1 MQLVSLSHICP
12 CLSTPAP
19 SRSPSRH
26 PCRSGA
32 RVVKGIKAKLEHLW
46 AYAPERHPAAY
57 LTKSFNPQR
66 ALRNTGLRLTRSAA
80 KDFLLDRLSKRGRRP
95 HLKTGPRW
103 RTKRAVMRRIRSLKG
118 LGRFQ
123 ASNFWRY
130 YASRFPTYPR
140 AEHNDYVD
148 TGPGARCGLNFL
160 FPSCIRRR
168 AASASFFLMFFRR
181 AASASFF

>member
-32 RVVKGIKAKLEHLW
+32 HVVKGIKAKLEHLW

-103 RTKRAVMRRIRSLKG
+103 RTKRAVMRRIRSLKRLRPLPG
-118 LGRFQ
+118 IQLLAVLRQSFSHVSTCGTQRLRRH
-123 ASNFWRY
+123 W
-130 YASRFPTYPR
+130 PR
-140 AEHNDYVD
+140 CSLWAQ
-148 TGPGARCGLNFL
+148 L
-160 FPSCIRRR
+160 FVP
-168 AASASFFLMFFRR
+168 
-181 AASASFF
+181 